1 MSVVLS
7 TDGGYVN
14 GQNMGKPV
22 NDTFGYLTQ
31 TAGTPI
37 VRVIP
42 PCLDARSV
50 AGSFRYRPAA
60 TAHLLTIMVSQAES
74 VVTSDVLAG
83 ATVIPIGGV
92 MNGFDGSP
100 IAANDYIIVQY
111 EDGTWGSILV
121 TSFTGTNITVPAT
134 SQKILKNS
142 KVFLMGAAADH
153 PNRTFQTVASTVYDF
168 VSGDFRVRAA
178 TSSKK
183 ESPLLFYSPN
193 GTNAG
198 FLEFLNY
205 WFD

>member
-31 TAGTPI
+31 AANTPI
-37 VRVIP
+37 VRAIP
-42 PCLDARSV
+42 PCQDARTV
-50 AGSFRYRPAA
+50 VGSFRYRPTT
-60 TAHLLTIMVSQAES
+60 TAHLLTIMVSQS
-74 VVTSDVLAG
+74 DTVVTSDAAVG
-83 ATVIPIGGV
+83 ATTINVGGV
-92 MNGFDGSP
+92 MNGFDGSA
-100 IAANDYIIVQY
+100 ITANDYIIVQY
-111 EDGTWGSILV
+111 EDGTWGAILV
-121 TSFTGTNITVPAT
+121 TSFAGTTITVPALA
-134 SQKILKNS
+134 QKILKNS
-142 KVFLMGAAADH
+142 KVFLMGVAADH
-153 PNRTFQTVASTVYDF
+153 PNRQFNTLASTVYDF

-193 GTNAG
+193 STNAG